1 MGKYLFD
8 KYTYLHFAMGIVSYY
23 WNISFTWMLILH
35 TIFEIL
41 ENTETGVFI
50 IDNYITYWPGG
61 KGKADTIIN
70 RVGDTI
76 GAIIGWISAY
86 YVSK

>member
-50 IDNYITYWPGG
+50 IHNYITYWPGG
-61 KGKADTIIN
+61 KDKADTIIN